1 VDVKMELEA
10 VIWKEEDMY
19 VIKEVITGVTTQGK
33 TVEEAINNLK
43 EAVEL
48 YLEEM
53 PELVEELK
61 NKKTLGAIRVEIT

>member
-1 VDVKMELEA
+1 MELQA
-10 VIWKEEDMY
+10 VVWKEEDMF

-33 TVEEAINNLK
+33 TIEEAIDNLK

-53 PELVEELK
+53 PEIVEELK
-61 NKKTLGAIRVEIT
+61 NRKTLGAIRVEIT